1 MLLVISAQPAAS
13 VRGLGAQIELRGCE
27 HPLGRSEGVAG
38 NRKTPTL
45 SFVPNETNTFSE
57 SR

>member
-45 SFVPNETNTFSE
+45 SFVPNET
-57 SR
+57 